1 MTQSPTITVRP
12 GRAGT
17 RHGQGP
23 VGPAAGGTRGLLV
36 CGAVAGPLFVTVV
49 VAQALTR
56 PGFDLTRDAASLLD
70 DGPWGW
76 IQAANFIVTGL
87 LLIAAA
93 AGLRRTLR
101 TGPGRRWI
109 PRLLTIAGAGMVG
122 GGVFHPD
129 PSGGFP
135 PGTAPGASAVASWHG
150 VAHMVCGSTAFLALI
165 AVCFVLAHRLAASG
179 QRRAAACS
187 RIAGVLCAVGVVTA
201 GAPHGS
207 LTLFTGVSLAL
218 LGAPTPRRW
227 ACGPRP
233 AAGS

>member
-1 MTQSPTITVRP
+1 MTGQTTARAHPAGTITPANPITPSAASVRAL
-12 GRAGT
+12 RAC
-17 RHGQGP
+17 
-23 VGPAAGGTRGLLV
+23 A
-36 CGAVAGPLFVTVV
+36 AVAGPLFVAAA

-56 PGFDLTRDAASLLD
+56 PGFNLTRNALSLLD
-70 DGPWGW
+70 DGSLGW

-87 LLIAAA
+87 LLIAASV
-93 AGLRRTLR
+93 GLHRAITA
-101 TGPGRRWI
+101 GPGRRWA
-109 PRLLTIAGAGMVG
+109 PRLLAIAGAGFIG

-135 PGTAPGASAVASWHG
+135 PGTPRGASAVATWHG
-150 VAHMVCGSTAFLALI
+150 AAHMVCGSAAFLALI
-165 AVCFVLAHRLAASG
+165 AVCFVIAHRLAAGG

-218 LGAPTPRRW
+218 LWVAATTTRLVRQATP
-227 ACGPRP
+227 
-233 AAGS
+233 

>member
-1 MTQSPTITVRP
+1 MTQSPSLIIRP
-12 GRAGT
+12 GRAGAG
-17 RHGQGP
+17 HWQGP
-23 VGPAAGGTRGLLV
+23 VGPVTGRTRGLLV

-56 PGFDLTRDAASLLD
+56 TGFDLTRDAASLLD

-93 AGLRRTLR
+93 AGLRHNLR
-101 TGPGRRWI
+101 TGPGHKWI

-135 PGTAPGASAVASWHG
+135 PGTPPGASAVASWHG
-150 VAHMVCGSTAFLALI
+150 LAHMACGSAAFLALI
-165 AVCFVLAHRLAASG
+165 AACFVLARRLAASG
-179 QRRAAACS
+179 QRHAAACS
-187 RIAGVLCAVGVVTA
+187 RIVGALCAAGVVTA

-218 LGAPTPRRW
+218 LWVATATTRLIRQATP
-227 ACGPRP
+227 
-233 AAGS
+233 

>member
-1 MTQSPTITVRP
+1 MTQSPPLAIRP
-12 GRAGT
+12 GRAGAG
-17 RHGQGP
+17 HGQGP
-23 VGPAAGGTRGLLV
+23 ASPVTGRTRGLLV
-36 CGAVAGPLFVTVV
+36 CGAVAGPLFVTAV

-76 IQAANFIVTGL
+76 IQATNFIVTGL

-93 AGLRRTLR
+93 AGLRRALR
-101 TGPGRRWI
+101 TGPGDRWI
-109 PRLLTIAGAGMVG
+109 PRLLIIAGAGLAG

-135 PGTAPGASAVASWHG
+135 PGTPPGASAVATWHG
-150 VAHMVCGSTAFLALI
+150 VAHMVCGSAAFLALI
-165 AVCFVLAHRLAASG
+165 AVCFVIARRLAAGG

-187 RIAGVLCAVGVVTA
+187 RIAGLLCAVGVVTA

-218 LGAPTPRRW
+218 LWVATVTARLIRQATP
-227 ACGPRP
+227 
-233 AAGS
+233 

>member
-1 MTQSPTITVRP
+1 MTPSPSLTTRP
-12 GRAGT
+12 GQAGT
-17 RHGQGP
+17 GHRQGRA
-23 VGPAAGGTRGLLV
+23 GPAAGGRTRGLLA
-36 CGAVAGPLFVTVV
+36 CGGAAGPLFVAVV

-76 IQAANFIVTGL
+76 IQSANFILTGL

-101 TGPGRRWI
+101 IGPGHTWI
-109 PRLLTIAGAGMVG
+109 PRLITIAGIGMAG

-135 PGTAPGASAVASWHG
+135 PGTPRGASAVASWHG
-150 VAHMVCGSTAFLALI
+150 VAHMVCGSAAFLALI
-165 AVCFVLAHRLAASG
+165 AVCFVLARRLSASG

-187 RIAGVLCAVGVVTA
+187 RIAGTLCAVGVVTA
-201 GAPHGS
+201 GTPHGS

-218 LGAPTPRRW
+218 LWTAISTTRLLQQATP
-227 ACGPRP
+227 
-233 AAGS
+233 

>member
-1 MTQSPTITVRP
+1 MTQAPSTTTRP
-12 GRAGT
+12 GQATAWHRYGPA
-17 RHGQGP
+17 GP
-23 VGPAAGGTRGLLV
+23 VSRDTRRLLV

-49 VAQALTR
+49 VTQALTR
-56 PGFDLTRDAASLLD
+56 TGFDLTHDAASLLD

-76 IQAANFIVTGL
+76 IQSANFIVTGL

-101 TGPGRRWI
+101 TGPGHKWI
-109 PRLLTIAGAGMVG
+109 PRLLAIAGAGLAG

-135 PGTAPGASAVASWHG
+135 PGTPRGASAVATWHG
-150 VAHMVCGSTAFLALI
+150 AAHIVCGSAAFLALI
-165 AVCFVLAHRLAASG
+165 AVCFVIAHRLAADG

-187 RIAGVLCAVGVVTA
+187 RIAGALCAMGVVTA

-218 LGAPTPRRW
+218 LWVAATTTRLVRQATP
-227 ACGPRP
+227 
-233 AAGS
+233 

>member
-1 MTQSPTITVRP
+1 MTQSPSITTRP
-12 GRAGT
+12 DQAGT
-17 RHGQGP
+17 KHGRGPAGP
-23 VGPAAGGTRGLLV
+23 VTRHARGLLV
-36 CGAVAGPLFVTVV
+36 CGAVAGPLFITVV

-56 PGFDLTRDAASLLD
+56 TGFDLTHDAASLLD

-76 IQAANFIVTGL
+76 IQSANFIVTGL

-101 TGPGRRWI
+101 TGPGHKWI
-109 PRLLTIAGAGMVG
+109 PRLLTIAGAGMAG

-135 PGTAPGASAVASWHG
+135 PGTPRGASAIATWHG
-150 VAHMVCGSTAFLALI
+150 VAHMVCGSAAFLALI
-165 AVCFVLAHRLAASG
+165 AVCFVIAHRLAASG

-187 RIAGVLCAVGVVTA
+187 RIAGGLCAVGVVTA

-218 LGAPTPRRW
+218 LWIAVATTRLIQQ
-227 ACGPRP
+227 AT
-233 AAGS
+233 S

>member
-1 MTQSPTITVRP
+1 MTQAPSITTRP
-12 GRAGT
+12 DQAGT

-23 VGPAAGGTRGLLV
+23 AGPVTRHARGLLV
-36 CGAVAGPLFVTVV
+36 CGAVAGPLFIAVV

-56 PGFDLTRDAASLLD
+56 TGFDLTRDAASLLD

-76 IQAANFIVTGL
+76 IQSANFIVTGL

-101 TGPGRRWI
+101 TGPGHKWI
-109 PRLLTIAGAGMVG
+109 PRLLTIAGAGLAG

-135 PGTAPGASAVASWHG
+135 PGTPRGASAIATWHG
-150 VAHMVCGSTAFLALI
+150 VAHMVCGSAAFLALI
-165 AVCFVLAHRLAASG
+165 AVCFVLARRLAANG

-207 LTLFTGVSLAL
+207 LTLFAGVSLAL
-218 LGAPTPRRW
+218 LWVATATTRLLQQ
-227 ACGPRP
+227 AT
-233 AAGS
+233 S

>member
-1 MTQSPTITVRP
+1 MTQATSITTRP
-12 GRAGT
+12 DQAGT
-17 RHGQGP
+17 KHGQGP
-23 VGPAAGGTRGLLV
+23 ADPVTRHARGLLV

-56 PGFDLTRDAASLLD
+56 TGFDLTHDAASLLD

-76 IQAANFIVTGL
+76 IQSANFIVTGL

-93 AGLRRTLR
+93 AGLRRALR
-101 TGPGRRWI
+101 TGPGHKWI

-135 PGTAPGASAVASWHG
+135 PGTPRGASAIATWHG
-150 VAHMVCGSTAFLALI
+150 VAHMVCGSAAFLALI
-165 AVCFVLAHRLAASG
+165 AVCFVLARRLAARG

-187 RIAGVLCAVGVVTA
+187 RTAGVLCAAGVITA

-218 LGAPTPRRW
+218 LWVATATTRLIQQATP
-227 ACGPRP
+227 
-233 AAGS
+233 